1 MVAAVVLWGW
11 LEKIAGVLRG
21 LFTFKGLS
29 FFLFFFPPVFIM
41 SFDHSQKEN
50 MQGGSCLLCNSM
62 WVHTRPWVKKSF
74 DLKQP
79 GSSCFLT
86 NLYVPFPLCALT

>member
-29 FFLFFFPPVFIM
+29 FFLFFFFLLFLP
-41 SFDHSQKEN
+41 
-50 MQGGSCLLCNSM
+50 CLLI
-62 WVHTRPWVKKSF
+62 TVKKRTCREGHACSAIPCGYTL
-74 DLKQP
+74 DL
-79 GSSCFLT
+79 GSKK
-86 NLYVPFPLCALT
+86 ALI